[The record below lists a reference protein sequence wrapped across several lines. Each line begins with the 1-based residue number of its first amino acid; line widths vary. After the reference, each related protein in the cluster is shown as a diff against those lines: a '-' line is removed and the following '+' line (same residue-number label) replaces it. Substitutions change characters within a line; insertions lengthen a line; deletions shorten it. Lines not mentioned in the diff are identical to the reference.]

1 MIHNVYVFSANGE
14 PIITLKLGSIAA
26 PEAMVSGF
34 LSAIQTF
41 AKKLTGAEVQQVNA
55 GQFSILMRRV
65 DDNFVA
71 IASDQNDRD
80 ARLRL
85 DEVARIVK
93 EQTPYI
99 PITPDE
105 IIKSAVE
112 AHEGGN
118 VVLTKQS
125 DFTHIAS
132 TRWDR
137 G

>member
-41 AKKLTGAEVQQVNA
+41 AKKLTGGEVQQVNT

-71 IASDQNDRD
+71 LASDQNDRD
-80 ARLRL
+80 ARHRL
-85 DEVARIVK
+85 DEVAHIIK
-93 EQTPYI
+93 EQLGKLAPAALEKVI
-99 PITPDE
+99 AEAIT
-105 IIKSAVE
+105 KVQSA
-112 AHEGGN
+112 ADKAK
-118 VVLTKQS
+118 LWATK
-125 DFTHIAS
+125 
-132 TRWDR
+132 
-137 G
+137 GM

>member
-41 AKKLTGAEVQQVNA
+41 AKKLTGGEVQQVNT

-71 IASDQNDRD
+71 LASDQNDRD
-80 ARLRL
+80 ARHRL
-85 DEVARIVK
+85 DEVAHIIK
-93 EQTPYI
+93 EQLGKLAPAALEKVI
-99 PITPDE
+99 AEAIT
-105 IIKSAVE
+105 KVQSA
-112 AHEGGN
+112 ADKAM
-118 VVLTKQS
+118 LWATK
-125 DFTHIAS
+125 
-132 TRWDR
+132 
-137 G
+137 GM

>member
-41 AKKLTGAEVQQVNA
+41 ARKLTGAEVQQVNA

-93 EQTPYI
+93 EQLG
-99 PITPDE
+99 
-105 IIKSAVE
+105 KLASATLEKMIAE
-112 AHEGGN
+112 A
-118 VVLTKQS
+118 VTKAQS
-125 DFTHIAS
+125 TADTAKLWA
-132 TRWDR
+132 TK
-137 G
+137 GM